1 MTSPPEDSEAE
12 EHATSIW
19 KVFGGVVVSGVFLY
33 ATFRQVE
40 FRRVGEELQ
49 NIQLAVLT
57 LSLVTQLGEF
67 TAMTVRSHLL
77 FDRLGSF
84 RFRDLFKSI
93 LVAFVGNN
101 LFPMRAGEFMRV
113 GYLHRLDD
121 ETTPEAC
128 LSAIALERLAD
139 MAVLSVAF
147 AVCVTIT
154 AVDLS
159 GQGLPPLHMAGV
171 VVGICALVIG
181 CMFAVSWYPQ
191 TVVEIAEWLTAPFGE
206 TVSTFVTDRVRHVV
220 ESLEQLASV
229 EHLAGVVVATVGYWG
244 AACASIAI
252 WIAAFDLPVPGYAAF
267 VVTIFTAFGVAL
279 PSSPGYVGTY
289 HYFAK
294 LSLQLFG
301 VSASLAT
308 SFAIVG
314 HAMTIVPFT
323 LIGIVVVAPD
333 VFGRGRE

>member
-1 MTSPPEDSEAE
+1 MNEPDSETQ
-12 EHATSIW
+12 HHSIW
-19 KVFGGVVVSGVFLY
+19 NVLVGLAISAVFLY
-33 ATFRQVE
+33 VTFRQVD
-40 FRRVGEELQ
+40 LQ
-49 NIQLAVLT
+49 RIGAEMQNVHLAILG

-67 TAMTVRSHLL
+67 GALTVRSHLL

-84 RFRDLFKSI
+84 RFGSLFRSI

-113 GYLHRLDD
+113 GYLQRIDQ
-121 ETTPEAC
+121 ESTPEGC

-147 AVCVTIT
+147 VVCVTIT

-159 GQGLPPLHMAGV
+159 VRGLPPLYLAGAITGACTLL
-171 VVGICALVIG
+171 VGGMFLIG
-181 CMFAVSWYPQ
+181 GRPDTCIA
-191 TVVEIAEWLTAPFGE
+191 IAETLTRPFGE
-206 TVSTFVTDRVRHVV
+206 TISTFVVDRVTHLV
-220 ESLEQLASV
+220 ESFGALASI
-229 EHLAGVVVATVGYWG
+229 EHLAGVVAATLGYWG
-244 AACASIAI
+244 AACGSIAI
-252 WIAAFDLPVPGYAAF
+252 WIAAFDLSVPWYAPV
-267 VVTIFTAFGVAL
+267 VVTIFTAFGVAI

-314 HAMTIVPFT
+314 HAMAIVPFT
-323 LIGIVVVAPD
+323 VIGIAIVAPEI
-333 VFGRGRE
+333 FGRGREPS